1 LHGGGSHDTA
11 RLSPGISPQRLRK
24 NLTASLRRES
34 RIESPPRIAANQI
47 AVRGAFTIRF
57 VRVLPFSPKKGRNH
71 VCFAS
76 D

>member
-1 LHGGGSHDTA
+1 MA

-34 RIESPPRIAANQI
+34 RIESPRAALSPS
-47 AVRGAFTIRF
+47 AF
-57 VRVLPFSPKKGRNH
+57 VRVLPFNPKKGRNH

>member
-1 LHGGGSHDTA
+1 MA

-24 NLTASLRRES
+24 NLTASRRRES

-47 AVRGAFTIRF
+47 AARGAFTIRLSACC
-57 VRVLPFSPKKGRNH
+57 RSAQKKGRNH